1 MVTDA
6 RVYFQPLHDVGGD
19 SPVRSHPLAAVA
31 AVVRRRSSLR
41 PLGAALSSAQ
51 ELLFRGRSFAI
62 QHACPTP
69 LVCHDAS
76 AAQTLRHMTVYCPV
90 LTLMPMLACLSTAS
104 GCRQVCRRA
113 SLPNLRQAA
122 HRHMCIT

>member
-41 PLGAALSSAQ
+41 PLGAVLRTLASWSPFLSSMHCKLCLSILVAP
-51 ELLFRGRSFAI
+51 LTVHGPVLSVMR
-62 QHACPTP
+62 CP
-69 LVCHDAS
+69 LVHSVGRAG
-76 AAQTLRHMTVYCPV
+76 HE
-90 LTLMPMLACLSTAS
+90 CLCS
-104 GCRQVCRRA
+104 
-113 SLPNLRQAA
+113 LRQASQPHVHHNA
-122 HRHMCIT
+122 TPRSKLMHRQGD